1 MKYINRFYA
10 PSIELLS
17 RDEKGMLSRIVLPQ
31 GVGSV
36 TAEQHKALLESETIR
51 DFVKDGYLEFPTCPE
66 FRKIYGINTEA
77 RRARERELWGEQE
90 DRANQVPQDL
100 TELTEMVGKQAE
112 ELASANAQNADLLA
126 RLEKME
132 AALAAQAAAAPAPA
146 APAPVKAPEPPAAAP
161 APVTPPAPPAPAAGQ
176 PVPPPPAQ

>member
-17 RDEKGMLSRIVLPQ
+17 RDEKGMLSRITLPQ
-31 GVGSV
+31 GDGSV
-36 TAEQHKALLESETIR
+36 TAEQHKILLASETIR
-51 DFVKDGYLEFPTCPE
+51 DFVKDGYLEFPTCPD
-66 FRKIYGINTEA
+66 FRAMYGVNTEA

-132 AALAAQAAAAPAPA
+132 AALAAQTAAPAPT
-146 APAPVKAPEPPAAAP
+146 PAPVKAPEPPAAAP

-176 PVPPPPAQ
+176 PAPPPPAQ